1 MARSLEA
8 GRVVDTAI
16 LPTLADGLAGAVDEH
31 GLDVARHALDEMITV
46 EESAIAEAI
55 ALLAREEEVIAE
67 GSGAVG
73 VAALL
78 TGSVRVVDPVVV
90 VISGGN
96 IDEDVLA
103 DVLQRDE
110 IGE

>member
-1 MARSLEA
+1 
-8 GRVVDTAI
+8 
-16 LPTLADGLAGAVDEH
+16 
-31 GLDVARHALDEMITV
+31 MITV
-46 EESAIAEAI
+46 EESAIADAV
-55 ALLAREEEVIAE
+55 ALLARQEKVIAE

-96 IDEDVLA
+96 IDQDVLA
-103 DVLQRDE
+103 DLLQRDE
-110 IGE
+110 NRGVRREE